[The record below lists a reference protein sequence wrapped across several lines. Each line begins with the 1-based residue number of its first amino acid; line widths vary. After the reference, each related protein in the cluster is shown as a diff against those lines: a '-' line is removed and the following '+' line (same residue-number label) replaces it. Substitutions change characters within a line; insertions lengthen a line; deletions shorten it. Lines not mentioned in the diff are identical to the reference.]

1 MLQSW
6 SNVLLKHAEYTIV
19 TNGGLAAYVEQQGGR
34 ALIIPDPLPNF
45 ELSEVMVQNTVNQT
59 GIKKVLFIC
68 SWSEDEPYLEVLKA
82 AKLIDKNIQV
92 TVTGNWRKVFNEL
105 PNELPDNVE
114 LTGFVSEVEF
124 EELLFEC
131 DIVMDLTTRENCLVC
146 GAYEAMAAKKPVVLS
161 DTTALREYFHKGAVF
176 SGNHSVA
183 LAKSITDT
191 LSDIESLNQQVQI
204 FSIELRE
211 HWSGLL
217 REAELQLVKLS
228 R

>member
-1 MLQSW
+1 
-6 SNVLLKHAEYTIV
+6 
-19 TNGGLAAYVEQQGGR
+19 
-34 ALIIPDPLPNF
+34 
-45 ELSEVMVQNTVNQT
+45 
-59 GIKKVLFIC
+59 
-68 SWSEDEPYLEVLKA
+68 
-82 AKLIDKNIQV
+82 
-92 TVTGNWRKVFNEL
+92 
-105 PNELPDNVE
+105 
-114 LTGFVSEVEF
+114 
-124 EELLFEC
+124 
-131 DIVMDLTTRENCLVC
+131 MDLTTRENCLVC